1 MLPPRCGSCWEAADV
16 SESPMT
22 DFYPMVLAAV
32 SKLDPN
38 TEEARQALYQRA
50 RTTLA
55 DRLRNL
61 DPPLPEQRIME
72 QRLAFEEAVRRAEAD
87 WARGLVEHELLSK
100 LADALEHDVS
110 LADLP
115 QRAGQAWMHR
125 SGTLRQVR
133 SGARFEPTE
142 DGTFGFATTGTEADR
157 AMAADPL
164 ARSIRSEL
172 EYKARDLVGR
182 ASRLSDRALWS
193 SLIDPLRMFVEH
205 IGGPEAQ
212 VAAGIG
218 TLWALYVAL
227 GAHIDSQED
236 AESRE
241 IFVPP
246 EADMLRAV
254 RDLVAA
260 SGPWIRMFPTGRAF
274 DEPARSL
281 PSAIIDA
288 ATTFLRGA
296 AQARLLRDD
305 AAAVVRAV
313 LADAD
318 HPGPFAEK
326 ARNWAILTA
335 SNLGISMLLVLGATA
350 RAYEN
355 AAGAVEPIE
364 VARRIERIVLQH
376 EARLRQLFA
385 HLPDDIRNELQMA
398 IDAIR
403 ASAADDV

>member
-1 MLPPRCGSCWEAADV
+1 
-16 SESPMT
+16 
-22 DFYPMVLAAV
+22 
-32 SKLDPN
+32 
-38 TEEARQALYQRA
+38 
-50 RTTLA
+50 
-55 DRLRNL
+55 
-61 DPPLPEQRIME
+61 
-72 QRLAFEEAVRRAEAD
+72 
-87 WARGLVEHELLSK
+87 
-100 LADALEHDVS
+100 
-110 LADLP
+110 
-115 QRAGQAWMHR
+115 
-125 SGTLRQVR
+125 
-133 SGARFEPTE
+133 
-142 DGTFGFATTGTEADR
+142 
-157 AMAADPL
+157 
-164 ARSIRSEL
+164 
-172 EYKARDLVGR
+172 
-182 ASRLSDRALWS
+182 LWS

-205 IGGPEAQ
+205 IGGSEAE
-212 VAAGIG
+212 VAARIG

-246 EADMLRAV
+246 EADVLRAV

-274 DEPARSL
+274 DDPGRSL

-313 LADAD
+313 LEDAD

-326 ARNWAILTA
+326 GRNWAILTA
-335 SNLGISMLLVLGATA
+335 SNLGMSMLLVLGATA

-355 AAGAVEPIE
+355 ATGAVEPLEI
-364 VARRIERIVLQH
+364 ARRIERIVLQH

-385 HLPDDIRNELQMA
+385 HLPDDIRDELRMV

-403 ASAADDV
+403 ASAADDA

>member
-1 MLPPRCGSCWEAADV
+1 MI
-16 SESPMT
+16 
-22 DFYPMVLAAV
+22 DFYPMVLAAL
-32 SKLDPN
+32 SKLDRN

-50 RTTLA
+50 RTALA
-55 DRLRNL
+55 GRLRSL
-61 DPPLPEQRIME
+61 DPPLSEQRIME
-72 QRLAFEEAVRRAEAD
+72 ERLAFEEAVRRAEAD
-87 WARGLVEHELLSK
+87 WAQGRVEHELLSK
-100 LADALEHDVS
+100 LADAIEHDAL
-110 LADLP
+110 LADPP

-125 SGTLRQVR
+125 SGTLQQAR

-142 DGTFGFATTGTEADR
+142 DGTFGFAATGTEADR

-182 ASRLSDRALWS
+182 ASHLSDRALWS
-193 SLIDPLRMFVEH
+193 GLIDPLRMFIEH
-205 IGGPEAQ
+205 IGGSEAE

-246 EADMLRAV
+246 ADVLRAV

-260 SGPWIRMFPTGRAF
+260 SGPWIRLFPTGRAF
-274 DEPARSL
+274 DDPARSL

-296 AQARLLRDD
+296 AQAGLLRDD

-313 LADAD
+313 LEDAD
-318 HPGPFAEK
+318 HLGPFAEK

-355 AAGAVEPIE
+355 ATGAVEPLE

-403 ASAADDV
+403 ASAADDA